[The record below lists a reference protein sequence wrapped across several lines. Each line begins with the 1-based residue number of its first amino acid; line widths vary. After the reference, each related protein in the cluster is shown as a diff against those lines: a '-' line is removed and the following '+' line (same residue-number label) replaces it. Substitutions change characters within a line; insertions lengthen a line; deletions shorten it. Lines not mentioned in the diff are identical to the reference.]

1 MQFLLLSSY
10 FSNFSF
16 VLILILYFLSH
27 RMTQFDKKMNCFR
40 FFVWIYFSILCF
52 SSFVQHYFSFMT
64 WCNLPSLF
72 SLQLCQMLLNQS
84 NQVGK
89 ARADFA
95 FRRKRPI
102 GSLSEKSDAT
112 GSFFYTVN
120 RIKPAAVNSVSG
132 TKCWRDS
139 ARSTPLLSKWVNTK
153 ACSRCSD
160 LLYLGR
166 TECSVQDTLK
176 FLPRICHLG

>member
-1 MQFLLLSSY
+1 MPFLLFIS
-10 FSNFSF
+10 
-16 VLILILYFLSH
+16 LILASFWSWFYIFLSIGLNLFQH
-27 RMTQFDKKMNCFR
+27 IWLKWFCYQF
-40 FFVWIYFSILCF
+40 FFHLCSTALASWPDITSPVSSH
-52 SSFVQHYFSFMT
+52 SSF
-64 WCNLPSLF
+64 
-72 SLQLCQMLLNQS
+72 CQMLLNQS

-95 FRRKRPI
+95 FSRKRPI
-102 GSLSEKSDAT
+102 GSLSEKTDAT

-120 RIKPAAVNSVSG
+120 RITPAAVNSVSG

-139 ARSTPLLSKWVNTK
+139 ARSTLLCSKWVNTK

-166 TECSVQDTLK
+166 TECSVRETLK
-176 FLPRICHLG
+176 YLPRICHLVK